1 MRSRA
6 AIAGHPLHPAVV
18 TIPVGAFTVAL
29 VADAVRLLGG
39 GNGGWAVT
47 AKYAIWVGLV
57 GALLAALLGF
67 VDYFRVTMSA
77 AGRRLA
83 NIHMVLN
90 LVAVVLYAASCWLR
104 DAAGDPPDLAVLLS
118 TVAFFLLL
126 GSGWLG
132 GEMAF
137 KHKIGVVETA
147 DPEATA
153 IGQREDAGR
162 GA

>member
-6 AIAGHPLHPAVV
+6 ALAGHPLHPAMVA
-18 TIPVGAFTVAL
+18 IPVGAFTVAL

-39 GNGGWAVT
+39 GGEGWAPT
-47 AKYAIWVGLV
+47 ARYAIWIGLA

-67 VDYFRVTMSA
+67 VDYFTVTMSA

-90 LVAVVLYAASCWLR
+90 LLAVVLYSASCWLR
-104 DAAGDPPDLAVLLS
+104 DGGDTPDLAVLLS
-118 TVAFFLLL
+118 TVGYLVLA

-132 GEMAF
+132 GEMVF
-137 KHKIGVVETA
+137 KHKIGVIETA
-147 DPEATA
+147 DAEATA
-153 IGQREDAGR
+153 LGQREG
-162 GA
+162 G